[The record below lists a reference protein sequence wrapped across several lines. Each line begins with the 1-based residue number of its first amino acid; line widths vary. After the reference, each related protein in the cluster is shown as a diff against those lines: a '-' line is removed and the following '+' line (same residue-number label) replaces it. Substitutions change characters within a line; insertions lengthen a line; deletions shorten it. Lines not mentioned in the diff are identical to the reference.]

1 MDKIKLKKTLYI
13 GLGGTGVATLLKVKK
28 CFIDSYGEIPPMI
41 GFLAIDTD
49 TAASSKQDLSKT
61 GGIIK
66 LRPDELIVC
75 SVKNAL
81 ATYKSNPAT
90 YDWVPSANVSKLSS
104 IAGNGAG
111 QVRSNG
117 RFIAY
122 FIPDIPWIRMWMGL
136 NMQRISMC
144 LRLWPEE
151 QEAGC

>member
-66 LRPDELIVC
+66 LLPLPPTKAIRPLMI
-75 SVKNAL
+75 
-81 ATYKSNPAT
+81 
-90 YDWVPSANVSKLSS
+90 
-104 IAGNGAG
+104 G
-111 QVRSNG
+111 
-117 RFIAY
+117 F
-122 FIPDIPWIRMWMGL
+122 
-136 NMQRISMC
+136 
-144 LRLWPEE
+144 LR
-151 QEAGC
+151 QM